1 LPHHCPLPPLIA
13 SSPVNHGSR
22 ITSTDFCNK
31 IGHERTSL
39 ISSPLFDDHRHF
51 VRRGL
56 VIAHAVIR
64 VLHCHVSDVLV
75 DAVAFNVLEV
85 L

>member
-1 LPHHCPLPPLIA
+1 MH
-13 SSPVNHGSR
+13 SVPVPINVRCYSNSDIIYSAQR
-22 ITSTDFCNK
+22 SDAK
-31 IGHERTSL
+31 GHERTSL